1 MAGLADDMAELAD
14 DFADFVGDTD
24 DEMEAIGLL
33 YRVPFSSSPKCSG
46 DDGGLAIIVP
56 SFNSPKLRLRSEA
69 SERSLIA
76 SSETDCIATQSVLSR
91 CWRAGEECGREKLYT
106 LTLSASW

>member
-46 DDGGLAIIVP
+46 DDGGLAIIMP